1 MRLSKLVQNRLSLVL
16 SDAKELLGT
25 PSADK
30 DIEILMGLL
39 PLCVVTGRIDILRE
53 VIESENG
60 ISSAVK
66 AEAARYFEEE

>member
-1 MRLSKLVQNRLSLVL
+1 
-16 SDAKELLGT
+16 
-25 PSADK
+25 
-30 DIEILMGLL
+30 MGLL
-39 PLCVVTGRIDILRE
+39 PLCVVTGRIDILRD